1 MIVVL
6 IVLIAVLVYCILLIR
21 QYRVNEIED
30 LTDENI
36 KLLDKIEELQD
47 KVFELNKII
56 RTR

>member
-6 IVLIAVLVYCILLIR
+6 IILIAVLVYCCKLIR
-21 QYRVNEIED
+21 HYRVNEIED

-36 KLLDKIEELQD
+36 KLLEKIEELQD
-47 KVFELNKII
+47 KVFEPNKII